1 MSQTQYINDDFGNKI
16 PLLDESGNLSLHVI
30 MLYTEDKLT
39 SPDRKI
45 VDDFVATDEFSKD
58 ALEGYALTSNAS
70 KTRFAVSEL
79 NSSIQKRS
87 GAKAVSTLLPQEKP
101 TFDYRKLA
109 AAIAVVVVVGGGTL
123 FITQFIGQDEVAM
136 KQVSETEKIKENG
149 FTTEE
154 STPIEPQHQPADT
167 SLLQSF
173 EGSNKEPD
181 EISSIQTKSSPS
193 ETQKNKDIIPK
204 NEKRSD
210 LNLAEENENVE
221 VNTDDL
227 ERLVAANQAE
237 KPTEPQNQVEMGQT
251 ANIEKRSEQTLAA
264 ATEELSDGIALDEIA
279 DTEEELEKQRL
290 ALEQSR
296 SERKR
301 KAEESASEARQSA
314 MLESAA
320 IAAEQA
326 EVEADFQEQNKAA
339 QFPGGDIK
347 MYKFIERKKN
357 YTQAMQN
364 QGLAGAVTIT
374 FDIESDGR
382 VTNARVKKGINGL
395 LDEDAL
401 RIVRSMP
408 KWSPAKEGGQD
419 VKSTRSVVVKYG
431 D

>member
-16 PLLDESGNLSLHVI
+16 PLLDDSGNLSLQVI

-39 SPDRKI
+39 SADRKI

-70 KTRFAVSEL
+70 KTRYAVSEL

-87 GAKAVSTLLPQEKP
+87 GAKAVSSLLPQEKP

-109 AAIAVVVVVGGGTL
+109 AAVAILIVVGGGTF
-123 FITQFIGQDEVAM
+123 FITQFIDHDEVA
-136 KQVSETEKIKENG
+136 IKHESKMED
-149 FTTEE
+149 TTEE
-154 STPIEPQHQPADT
+154 MVPQKESVYQPADT
-167 SLLQSF
+167 SLLRSF
-173 EGSNKEPD
+173 QGSDKEPQ
-181 EISSIQTKSSPS
+181 EIRSVETKSISS
-193 ETQKNKDIIPK
+193 ETQKNKDNVPK
-204 NEKRSD
+204 GETLSD
-210 LNLAEENENVE
+210 ISLAEENEIVE
-221 VNTDDL
+221 SDKDDL
-227 ERLVAANQAE
+227 QRTVTANQTDE
-237 KPTEPQNQVEMGQT
+237 PTEPQNQVEMGQT
-251 ANIEKRSEQTLAA
+251 VNNENRPEQPSAVA
-264 ATEELSDGIALDEIA
+264 IPEDLSDGIALDEVA
-279 DTEEELEKQRL
+279 DTEKELEKQRL

-296 SERKR
+296 TERKR
-301 KAEESASEARQSA
+301 KAEESASEATQA
-314 MLESAA
+314 ALLESAA

-326 EVEADFQEQNKAA
+326 ELEADYQEQSKAA

-357 YTQAMQN
+357 YTQAMQS

-374 FDIESDGR
+374 FDIEPDGR
-382 VTNARVKKGINGL
+382 VTNARVKRGINGL

-408 KWSPAKEGGQD
+408 KWSPAKEGGQN